1 VPQSSFRFALA
12 SYTYTCNLRVVKRQD
27 LERRLRELGWKP
39 LRHGRKHDVWSKG
52 DRLLAVPRHREINE
66 YTAKVI
72 LRDAGELV

>member
-1 VPQSSFRFALA
+1 MPHPSFRFALA